1 MLKNKKYALLCSISA
16 LCGAISIGSAHAAPG
31 VQQVTASVQSDYA
44 KTKYPILFTHGMFGF
59 SRLGVA
65 AFGLDYWY
73 QILPDLARNG
83 STVFAAQISPLEST
97 EVRGE
102 QLLTQVEEVM
112 ALTGKGKVNLIG
124 HSHGGPTIRYIEVVK
139 PQYVASLTGVGA
151 TFRGSKVAD
160 DLLANRGGS
169 QFLSIATDYIVGP
182 VIAFSQGNSGLKS
195 NLNASLKSI
204 SEQGSS
210 AFNQRYPTPALASSC
225 SQNGAASRNG
235 VYYYSW
241 TGTSQVTNILDVVDS
256 AISVLGPI
264 SYGSLDNDGL
274 VPRCN
279 ARFGKVIRDN
289 YGWNHLDEVNQVL
302 GIRGLFST
310 DPVSVYRQHA
320 NRLKLQGL

>member
-1 MLKNKKYALLCSISA
+1 MLKNKKYVLACSMLA
-16 LCGAISIGSAHAAPG
+16 LCGTVGLSSAHAG
-31 VQQVTASVQSDYA
+31 VQRVTASAQSDYA

-102 QLLTQVEEVM
+102 QLLTQVEEVR
-112 ALTGKGKVNLIG
+112 ALTGKDKVNLIG

-169 QFLSIATDYIVGP
+169 KFLSIATDYIIGP
-182 VIAFSQGNSGLKS
+182 IIAFSQGNSGLKS

-210 AFNQRYPTPALASSC
+210 EFNQRYPTPALASSC
-225 SQNGAASRNG
+225 NQSGATSRNG

-279 ARFGKVIRDN
+279 THFGKVIRDN